1 MRAIRGKSPSI
12 TGEWNNN
19 NKTKK
24 KKKGELV
31 NVCVALLLLT
41 FPVLLAPL
49 KKKQNKQTNEK

>member
-41 FPVLLAPL
+41 FPVLLAP
-49 KKKQNKQTNEK
+49 